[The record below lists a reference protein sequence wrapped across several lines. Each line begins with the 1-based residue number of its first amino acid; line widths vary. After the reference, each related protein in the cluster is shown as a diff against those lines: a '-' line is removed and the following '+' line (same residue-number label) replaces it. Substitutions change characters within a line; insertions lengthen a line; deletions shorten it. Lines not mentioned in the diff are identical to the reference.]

1 MKRRRFLTFSAAYL
15 ASSWTAAAAESVS
28 LTLDGDINNK
38 QPILLQDADLT
49 TLPQIEIKTETP
61 WTKGEKTFSGPALSS
76 VLDRWTAGPG
86 KLRLKAI
93 NNYSI
98 NMAQT
103 LISDNAPIIATHIN
117 GAPLNRRDNGPHWIV
132 FPYSESGEFRNE
144 RIYAVS
150 VWQLIKITVL
160 QA

>member
-1 MKRRRFLTFSAAYL
+1 MQRRHFLTISAAYL
-15 ASSWTAAAAESVS
+15 TSSFTAAAEPIS
-28 LTLDGDINNK
+28 LTLDGDINNI
-38 QPILLQDADLT
+38 QPISLQAADLM
-49 TLPQIEIKTETP
+49 TLPQIEFKTETP

-76 VLDRWTAGPG
+76 VLDRWGAGPG
-86 KLRLKAI
+86 KLRLTAI
-93 NNYSI
+93 NDYSI
-98 NMAQT
+98 DMAQT
-103 LISDNAPIIATHIN
+103 LVSENAPIIATHIN
-117 GAPLNRRDNGPHWIV
+117 GAPLNRRDKGPLWIV